1 MSNHRN
7 LNEAEA
13 VEARAF
19 DQRIEERIRAGF
31 IPDLRRAVKCEYF
44 YKSFWRDPHY
54 IQLFLGRRAELY
66 LNLLG
71 KYGGEGLKIL
81 DVGCGAGYFS
91 LELARA
97 GHHVI
102 AIDIS
107 ESCVDE
113 ARKTRAANPF
123 TDGFGSLE
131 YHVMPFRQAC
141 GPYDVILFSASMH
154 HFDDAEKTAAKASE

>member
-1 MSNHRN
+1 MSNYSN
-7 LNEAEA
+7 FEEEET

-19 DQRIEERIRAGF
+19 DRRIEERAQAGF

-66 LNLLG
+66 LSLLR

-97 GHHVI
+97 GHHVV

-107 ESCVDE
+107 EIGRASCRERGKRSGGD
-113 ARKTRAANPF
+113 
-123 TDGFGSLE
+123 
-131 YHVMPFRQAC
+131 
-141 GPYDVILFSASMH
+141 ASTKH
-154 HFDDAEKTAAKASE
+154 WAD